1 MVTFAGVGE
10 LFDDNILVRD
20 LLVAARE
27 GLPKNRSIVT
37 CPSKHVEGMPIRE
50 VMFESSRDNT
60 SLHGTRW
67 QARWQS
73 RYR

>member
-27 GLPKNRSIVT
+27 ELPKKLKNCHV
-37 CPSKHVEGMPIRE
+37 SK
-50 VMFESSRDNT
+50 
-60 SLHGTRW
+60 
-67 QARWQS
+67 QAR
-73 RYR
+73 